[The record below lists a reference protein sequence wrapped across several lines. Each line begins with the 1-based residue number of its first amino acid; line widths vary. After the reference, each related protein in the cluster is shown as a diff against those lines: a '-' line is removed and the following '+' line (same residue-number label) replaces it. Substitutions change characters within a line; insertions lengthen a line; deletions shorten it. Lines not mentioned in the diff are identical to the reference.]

1 MRSDTTANEIEGSIT
16 KTDINKLRLHW
27 GEYDWD
33 DSGGLISNNGP
44 NMIYILFKITN
55 LVTRIGV
62 SNLKYEHE
70 KSTLAKAGNNVK
82 DLIDDIH

>member
-1 MRSDTTANEIEGSIT
+1 
-16 KTDINKLRLHW
+16 
-27 GEYDWD
+27 
-33 DSGGLISNNGP
+33 
-44 NMIYILFKITN
+44 MIYILFKITN